1 MEENNLTRIC
11 VPVCEKRASEL
22 AQRIAAAAGVADLI
36 ELRLDCLP
44 SVELNMALR
53 HLDELQR
60 VSLRPLIMTLR
71 PAEQGGAR
79 EIDILNRL
87 AFWVENFLYNDQ
99 YEGLADIECD
109 LLLMIQQSEDE
120 RWKKLDWTRVI
131 CSHHDFTGMPGALEK
146 IYERMTATPA
156 RLLKFAV
163 RADDATDCITVF
175 RLLER
180 ARREGREMIAIAM
193 GQYGIPTR
201 ILGPSRGSFL
211 TYAPLDDA
219 PATAPGQMSAT
230 ALNDLYRIRR
240 INEQT
245 EIMGLMGSP
254 VSHSVSPQIHNA
266 AFAARRR
273 NAVYI
278 PFDVREAAD
287 FIRRMVHPRSRELD
301 WNLRGLSITSPFKS
315 AFMELLD
322 HLEPPAREIGAVNTI
337 VVVDDRLDGYNTDAE
352 AFLAPLKNRNHRLSG
367 ARCALV
373 GAGGAALSALW
384 ALRKERAQV
393 TMFARNVDAA
403 RPLAE
408 KFGAVCESVANA
420 SFADFDLVINATP
433 LGTRGQH
440 EDETPARAVQL
451 RGALCAY
458 DLVYNPPETLFIRE
472 AREAGCEI
480 IGGLE
485 MLVAQAAEQFK
496 LWTGEDAPL
505 DVMNDAA
512 VRALASTPQS
522 SV

>member
-1 MEENNLTRIC
+1 MEENNPTRIC

-53 HLDELQR
+53 HLDEWQR
-60 VSLRPLIMTLR
+60 TSLRPFIMTLR

-99 YEGLADIECD
+99 YEGFADIECD
-109 LLLMIQQSEDE
+109 LLVMIRQSEDE
-120 RWKKLDWTRVI
+120 HWKKLDWTRVI
-131 CSHHDFTGMPGALEK
+131 CSHHDFTGMPGSLEK
-146 IYERMTATPA
+146 IYERMVATPA
-156 RLLKFAV
+156 RVLKLAV
-163 RADDATDCITVF
+163 RAHDITDCLTVF

-193 GQYGIPTR
+193 GQHGIATR

-219 PATAPGQMSAT
+219 PATVPGQMSAT

-240 INEQT
+240 INEET

-254 VSHSVSPQIHNA
+254 VAHSVSPQIHNA
-266 AFAARRR
+266 AFAARRL

-278 PFDVREAAD
+278 PFDVRDAVD

-301 WNLRGLSITSPFKS
+301 WNLRGLSVTAPFKS
-315 AFMELLD
+315 VVMELLD
-322 HLEPPAREIGAVNTI
+322 HLEPPAREIGAINTI
-337 VVVDDRLDGYNTDAE
+337 VVVDGKLVGYNTDAE
-352 AFLAPLKNRNHRLSG
+352 GFLAPLKKREYALSG

-373 GAGGAALSALW
+373 GAGGAARSALW
-384 ALRKERAQV
+384 ALRKEGASV
-393 TMFARNVDAA
+393 TMFARNVDAS
-403 RPLAE
+403 RPLAG
-408 KFGAVCESVANA
+408 KFGAGCESLENA
-420 SFADFDLVINATP
+420 RFGDYDLVINATP
-433 LGTRGQH
+433 LGTRGH
-440 EDETPARAVQL
+440 LENETPARAARL
-451 RGALCAY
+451 RGARCAY
-458 DLVYNPPETLFIRE
+458 DLVYNPPETPFISE

-505 DVMNDAA
+505 DVMGEAA
-512 VRALASTPQS
+512 ARALASMPQS
-522 SV
+522 SF

>member
-60 VSLRPLIMTLR
+60 VSLRPLVMTLR

-99 YEGLADIECD
+99 YEGFADIEFD
-109 LLLMIQQSEDE
+109 LLLMIRQSEDE

-131 CSHHDFTGMPGALEK
+131 CSHHDFTGMPAALEK
-146 IYERMTATPA
+146 IYERMATTPA
-156 RLLKFAV
+156 RVLKIAV
-163 RADDATDCITVF
+163 RADDATDCIAVF

-193 GQYGIPTR
+193 GQHGIATR

-211 TYAPLDDA
+211 TYAPLKDA

-240 INEQT
+240 INKQT

-254 VSHSVSPQIHNA
+254 VAHSVSPQVHNA
-266 AFAARRR
+266 AFAARRL

-278 PFDVREAAD
+278 SFEVREAVD
-287 FIRRMVHPRSRELD
+287 FIRRMVHPRSRELH
-301 WNLRGLSITSPFKS
+301 WNLRGLSVTAPHKS
-315 AFMELLD
+315 EVIEHLD
-322 HLEPPAREIGAVNTI
+322 HLELSAREIGAVNTI
-337 VVVDDRLDGYNTDAE
+337 VVVDDTLIGYNTDAE
-352 AFLAPLKNRNHRLSG
+352 AFLAPLKNRNHPLSG
-367 ARCALV
+367 ARCAV
-373 GAGGAALSALW
+373 IGAGGAARSALW
-384 ALRKERAQV
+384 ALQKEGAAV

-403 RPLAE
+403 RPLAG
-408 KFGAVCESVANA
+408 KFGAVCASLESAL
-420 SFADFDLVINATP
+420 FADFDIVINATP

-440 EDETPARAVQL
+440 EDETPARAGQL
-451 RGALCAY
+451 QGACCAY
-458 DLVYNPPETLFIRE
+458 DLVYNPLETPFIRE

-496 LWTGEDAPL
+496 LWTGEEAPL
-505 DVMNDAA
+505 DVMGEAA
-512 VRALASTPQS
+512 ARALASMPPS